1 MTDAEVFDL
10 YVAHGVSVR
19 NFAEHV
25 GKPTGWLAKQIAELD
40 PDCPDPQQAARQI
53 MRYVADCLAGDVQEI
68 DRDGVVCRSEH
79 GAYARHFYTDRSTG
93 RSVPSDVCVR
103 CGEPR
108 PKSTWTL
115 AGKVRCPGG
124 NQEGVDPSYGAG
136 HATVRTMRCPVCG
149 KRVTARYSVPRGH
162 NVMRTH
168 YVKGGG

>member
-53 MRYVADCLAGDVQEI
+53 MRYVADCLAGDEHET
-68 DRDGVVCRSEH
+68 DRGKIVCRSSH
-79 GAYARHFYTDRSTG
+79 GAYTRHFYTDRSTG
-93 RSVPSDVCVR
+93 LSVPTDVCVR
-103 CGEPR
+103 CGKPR

-115 AGKVRCPGG
+115 AGKERCPGSNTPG
-124 NQEGVDPSYGAG
+124 DYDIDYPTTTQCDYCERRI
-136 HATVRTMRCPVCG
+136 TVR
-149 KRVTARYSVPRGH
+149 YSRPR
-162 NVMRTH
+162 NAWIMRTH
-168 YVKGGG
+168 YVKEWE

>member
-53 MRYVADCLAGDVQEI
+53 MRYVADCLAGDEHET
-68 DRDGVVCRSEH
+68 DRGKIVCRSHH

-93 RSVPSDVCVR
+93 LSVSTDVCVR

-108 PKSTWTL
+108 PKSTWTT
-115 AGKVRCPGG
+115 AGKITCPGG
-124 NQEGVDPSYGAG
+124 NQPGMDVRRSADGTPKTALCSQCGRWV
-136 HATVRTMRCPVCG
+136 TVRLSR
-149 KRVTARYSVPRGH
+149 PR
-162 NVMRTH
+162 NAWIMRTH
-168 YVKGGG
+168 YVKEAK